1 MADRVQK
8 KRSPGASPGRDTAIV
23 SKSLSASAL
32 CTGFFAVSA
41 TAWAQQSGEKDLV
54 FDFRPRIRLEASAEP
69 SREPNPGTG
78 RDIRVEIYRQPPN
91 PERCGTKGR
100 VYLDEAQVGVAFSGG
115 ISKGLAFIGA
125 LAFLDKAGIKVDGIV
140 GTSMGAVIASFY
152 ASGYSPDAIYSPH
165 LSEKSARELE
175 KIEFDIKRTIKKA
188 ILAEKSKRGIVD
200 EIDWNTLFTDLPP
213 MWVMTF
219 NQQNMWGL
227 SEGNNFVP
235 RIYQGGLRSGQNVY
249 AFLSNYL
256 LAASAAS
263 SGCFDDLYVPF
274 RAVASDISDA
284 SAKTFS
290 DGYLANAVRASL
302 SFPVMFTPVFIGGK
316 RYRDGG
322 LLRNYPLTSIDEIR
336 NKRFSVV
343 LGFDVSDTGVPE
355 LERAPFFPIL
365 SLKDV
370 VGGALDEGLGATITR
385 ETVAASLNWR
395 PACKEVGDTDCL
407 LGTKIPFKGGFTD
420 FNEAK
425 VEDFYW
431 KGYFAAQ
438 EKLCEF
444 FNAPSS
450 CPPEALKAT
459 IIEAK
464 RTELLRP
471 DKTISGDVLK
481 KIAGSRGI
489 ADRLNRMLNNL
500 SAASWKRR
508 DELRDAR
515 SGTLQGMVVVSTRKE
530 TAVYADDDAPRE
542 LLDELQGLLRWLAR
556 GLELGE
562 PERAASPLSLLSSVK
577 IFVRGDDEIR
587 VEAASWKYVFRKFG
601 FYTDFTESSK
611 PPEWKREPLAN
622 ATLMRWNYAA
632 GETAGSPAQELP
644 SEKCRDPDAKDPQV
658 ISWSQDKCPHLDK
671 EPSSR
676 AWLQK
681 IYENLG
687 TGGNRYDDALR
698 DLPDRAKKSEPYDVR
713 YTRAD
718 TLPAVLEELASSHYA
733 LGNTEYVRV
742 DDIRRDELLMSE
754 KSNNTHP
761 GGTLYLDYQYDY
773 VDKHTYI
780 AKHSKYYRAAT
791 LHQLTNVAVNDP
803 TGELSGMRY
812 IDTTLTYFNSDTSW
826 IPRDVSLN
834 VYSAHRVQRIAGDPS
849 LSRLDY
855 NTWGAKL
862 IAAGP
867 ADLTARSIYSSNGS
881 FFEIDYRSIKSVTSN
896 DLQTVSGVLRDP
908 TLSDPK
914 RDKVSY
920 HFGQRLY
927 SIGYSEPLMIR
938 YSLHAPTG
946 SSSFKEI
953 YIEENMKL
961 RDPNFSISMRA
972 GVIGQRLARG
982 GVTSDSQPPF
992 DELYSVGGYYPLLE
1006 DRFWGVKRFDYIGAQ
1021 MNQRWG
1027 TRAFLTSV
1035 RVPIPGLELDGVRIL
1050 NPKTKLNV
1058 EAVYDFAYLG
1068 FPEDSSRKSRS
1079 AIGLSA
1085 NAYLPVVSTLQP
1097 KINIALG
1104 GETTHSIKLSASVDI
1119 VF

>member
-1 MADRVQK
+1 
-8 KRSPGASPGRDTAIV
+8 
-23 SKSLSASAL
+23 
-32 CTGFFAVSA
+32 
-41 TAWAQQSGEKDLV
+41 
-54 FDFRPRIRLEASAEP
+54 
-69 SREPNPGTG
+69 
-78 RDIRVEIYRQPPN
+78 
-91 PERCGTKGR
+91 
-100 VYLDEAQVGVAFSGG
+100 
-115 ISKGLAFIGA
+115 
-125 LAFLDKAGIKVDGIV
+125 
-140 GTSMGAVIASFY
+140 
-152 ASGYSPDAIYSPH
+152 
-165 LSEKSARELE
+165 
-175 KIEFDIKRTIKKA
+175 
-188 ILAEKSKRGIVD
+188 
-200 EIDWNTLFTDLPP
+200 
-213 MWVMTF
+213 
-219 NQQNMWGL
+219 
-227 SEGNNFVP
+227 
-235 RIYQGGLRSGQNVY
+235 
-249 AFLSNYL
+249 
-256 LAASAAS
+256 
-263 SGCFDDLYVPF
+263 
-274 RAVASDISDA
+274 
-284 SAKTFS
+284 
-290 DGYLANAVRASL
+290 
-302 SFPVMFTPVFIGGK
+302 
-316 RYRDGG
+316 
-322 LLRNYPLTSIDEIR
+322 
-336 NKRFSVV
+336 
-343 LGFDVSDTGVPE
+343 
-355 LERAPFFPIL
+355 
-365 SLKDV
+365 
-370 VGGALDEGLGATITR
+370 
-385 ETVAASLNWR
+385 
-395 PACKEVGDTDCL
+395 
-407 LGTKIPFKGGFTD
+407 
-420 FNEAK
+420 
-425 VEDFYW
+425 
-431 KGYFAAQ
+431 
-438 EKLCEF
+438 
-444 FNAPSS
+444 
-450 CPPEALKAT
+450 
-459 IIEAK
+459 
-464 RTELLRP
+464 
-471 DKTISGDVLK
+471 
-481 KIAGSRGI
+481 
-489 ADRLNRMLNNL
+489 
-500 SAASWKRR
+500 
-508 DELRDAR
+508 
-515 SGTLQGMVVVSTRKE
+515 
-530 TAVYADDDAPRE
+530 
-542 LLDELQGLLRWLAR
+542 
-556 GLELGE
+556 
-562 PERAASPLSLLSSVK
+562 
-577 IFVRGDDEIR
+577 
-587 VEAASWKYVFRKFG
+587 
-601 FYTDFTESSK
+601 
-611 PPEWKREPLAN
+611 
-622 ATLMRWNYAA
+622 
-632 GETAGSPAQELP
+632 
-644 SEKCRDPDAKDPQV
+644 
-658 ISWSQDKCPHLDK
+658 
-671 EPSSR
+671 
-676 AWLQK
+676 
-681 IYENLG
+681 
-687 TGGNRYDDALR
+687 
-698 DLPDRAKKSEPYDVR
+698 
-713 YTRAD
+713 
-718 TLPAVLEELASSHYA
+718 
-733 LGNTEYVRV
+733 
-742 DDIRRDELLMSE
+742 MSE